1 MKQKDGKIYFMSRI
15 DILERIKDARKP
27 IRIKISKEADL
38 YDPLDPD
45 GITLNK
51 QVRDYIV
58 SKIDLDLYMG
68 RNVSE
73 QIQPPD
79 VQAVS
84 KSKINKERFQSAIC
98 EYFDE
103 EIRSCDTSLAELK
116 KQEYGLLF
124 FSVILYAGSIFCS
137 GVINGVLTVILAA
150 VGGFTSFQFCDYWL
164 FRNRNCLLKK
174 RAYLFL
180 KNVHITQ
187 QYSEINSSMYG

>member
-1 MKQKDGKIYFMSRI
+1 MSRI

-38 YDPLDPD
+38 YDPLDSD

-68 RNVSE
+68 RNVSG

-150 VGGFTSFQFCDYWL
+150 VGGFTSFQF
-164 FRNRNCLLKK
+164 
-174 RAYLFL
+174 
-180 KNVHITQ
+180 
-187 QYSEINSSMYG
+187 